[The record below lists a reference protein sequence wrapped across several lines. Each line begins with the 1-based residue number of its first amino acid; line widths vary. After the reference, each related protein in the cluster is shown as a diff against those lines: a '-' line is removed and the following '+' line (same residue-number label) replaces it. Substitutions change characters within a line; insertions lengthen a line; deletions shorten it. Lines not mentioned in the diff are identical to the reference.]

1 MGINRELTLTDLID
15 VDVLQEIQDSFS
27 NMTGMA
33 ALTTDAKGV
42 AVTEG
47 SNFSDFCMKYTR
59 TSELGCM
66 RCEQCD
72 KWGAK
77 MAYKKGESVAY
88 FCHAGLMDF
97 AAPIVA
103 DGEIVGCFIGG
114 QVLTED
120 PDAEKIWRI
129 AEEIGVDPEEYVQAA
144 ARVNIIDQS
153 DIDKAAQFLYT
164 IAEIMSNMAYN
175 KYLVLQSNIN
185 IASNLEMVSKAYEDL
200 ERSENMKSD
209 FLANMSHEIRTP
221 MNAVIGMA
229 EMALREEMSPVAR
242 DYIGQIKEAG
252 NSLLTIINDILDFS
266 KIESGKMDITEVDYE
281 PMSMIYDVS
290 NILMTRLKDKNVELI
305 LDVAPNMPNKLWG
318 DNIRIKQILL
328 NIANNA
334 VKFTSEGKVVIRMEC
349 DKTRPDEITMSICVE
364 DTGIGIKKEDMNKL
378 FQSFQ
383 QLDSKRNRNI
393 EGTGLGLAISKNL
406 LTLMNGSIWVESEYE
421 KGSKFSCVFP
431 QRIVDDTP
439 SIGVNDPE
447 SVIIAGLIS
456 NPYLRESLCDDAAK
470 LGISDVRLLAAKDL
484 VDFPEDKRVFLVIE
498 HPMFTEQVESYVYG
512 HPDITTVLLIEF
524 EGRADYDI
532 PNLLVVKKPLYALN
546 LAMILNGEEMR
557 LTVQDE
563 SNEFDF
569 IAPEAKVLIVD
580 DNAVNLT
587 VAEGLLEPLKMQVD
601 TASGG
606 KEAIEMISKERY
618 DIVFMDHMMPE
629 IDGVEATHIIRRMH
643 PEYDDVPIIA
653 LTANAVEGTK
663 EMFCREGMNDF
674 VAKPIELRMLVAKVR
689 QWLPVEKIQKD
700 YDVTTANKSTKKA
713 AGADIV
719 VGDLDVKFAM
729 EFLVSEEL
737 FWKVLKVF
745 YNSIDKKVKLIKSL
759 EEEEDWTNYTVEVH
773 ALKNSA
779 KQIGAIS
786 LSEKAAMLE
795 KAGNTRDAWMIH
807 STTDAMLKQYKDYEP
822 VLAPFCQDEGE
833 ELEKKDI
840 SDKDLQGCFT
850 AMKEAVDNLDMDQ
863 MEEVISQMGQYRYED
878 WQQGLFDQLKEASEE
893 MDVDR
898 CEVILRSWEEQMALA

>member
-1 MGINRELTLTDLID
+1 MGMSRELTLTDLLD
-15 VDVLQEIQDSFS
+15 VEVLQEIQDGFS
-27 NMTGMA
+27 NLTGMA
-33 ALTTDAKGV
+33 ALTTDADGV
-42 AVTEG
+42 PVTVG
-47 SNFSDFCMKYTR
+47 SNFSEFCMKYTR
-59 TSELGCM
+59 KSEEGCQ

-77 MAYKKGESVAY
+77 LAYNKGKSVVY
-88 FCHAGLMDF
+88 YCHAGLMDF
-97 AAPIVA
+97 AAPIMA
-103 DGEIVGCFIGG
+103 DGDIIGCFIGG
-114 QVLTED
+114 QVLAKKYD
-120 PDAEKIWRI
+120 PDKVREI
-129 AEEIGVDPEEYVQAA
+129 AEDLEIDPEEYVRAA
-144 ARVNIIDQS
+144 AKVHIIDQG

-164 IAEIMSNMAYN
+164 IADAMSNMAYN
-175 KYLVLQSNIN
+175 RYLVLQSNIS
-185 IASNLEMVSKAYEDL
+185 IASNYELVSKAYEDL

-242 DYIGQIKEAG
+242 DYIGQIKDAG

-266 KIESGKMDITEVDYE
+266 KIEAGKMDITEVDYE

-290 NILMTRLKDKNVELI
+290 NIVMTRLKDKDVELI
-305 LDVAPNMPNKLWG
+305 LDVAPNLPHKLWG

-334 VKFTSEGKVVIRMEC
+334 VKFTSQGKVVIRLEC
-349 DKTRPDEITMSICVE
+349 DKTKPDEISMNICVE
-364 DTGIGIKKEDMNKL
+364 DTGIGIKKENLGKL

-421 KGSKFSCVFP
+421 KGSKFSCMLP

-439 SIGVNDPE
+439 CIGVKDPE
-447 SVIIAGLIS
+447 SVIIVGLVS
-456 NPYLRESLCDDAAK
+456 NPYLRDSLRDDAAK
-470 LGISDVRLLAAKDL
+470 LGISDVRLLSARDL
-484 VDFPEDKRVFLVIE
+484 IDFPEDKRVFLFIE
-498 HPMFTEQVESYVYG
+498 HPMFSEKVESYVCG
-512 HPDITTVLLIEF
+512 HPEVTAVLLIEF
-524 EGRADYDI
+524 ESRAEYDI
-532 PNLLVVKKPLYALN
+532 PNLMVVKKPLFALN
-546 LAMILNGEEMR
+546 IAMILNGENMK
-557 LTVQDE
+557 LAGQDE
-563 SNEFDF
+563 NNEFDF

-601 TASGG
+601 TAPGG
-606 KEAIEMISKERY
+606 KEAVDMISQKHY
-618 DIVFMDHMMPE
+618 DIIFMDHMMPG
-629 IDGVEATHIIRRMH
+629 IDGVETTHIIRRMFH
-643 PEYDDVPIIA
+643 DYNDVPIIA

-700 YDVTTANKSTKKA
+700 YDVTTASVNAKKEM
-713 AGADIV
+713 GCDIV
-719 VGDLDVKFAM
+719 VGDLDVKFAL
-729 EFLVSEEL
+729 EFLVSEDL

-745 YNSIDKKVKLIKSL
+745 YNSIDKKTKLIKSL
-759 EEEEDWTNYTVEVH
+759 EEQEDWTNYTVEVH
-773 ALKNSA
+773 GLKNSA

-786 LSEKAAMLE
+786 LSEKAAALE
-795 KAGNTRDAWMIH
+795 KAGNARDAWTIH
-807 STTDAMLKQYKDYEP
+807 TNTPAMLEEYFAYLP
-822 VLAPFCQDEGE
+822 VLEPFCQEEDSEKE
-833 ELEKKDI
+833 ELTRGVLLK
-840 SDKDLQGCFT
+840 CFT
-850 AMKEAVDNLDMDQ
+850 EMKDAVDNLDMDQ
-863 MEEVISQMGQYRYED
+863 MEEVISRMGHYRYEE
-878 WQQGLFDQLKEASEE
+878 WQQNLFDQLKEAAEE

-898 CEVILRSWEEQMALA
+898 CEMILRNWEAQMASA